1 MKIEKIIEEKID
13 IFSVSWRFKGNVKL
27 IDLTNEVKE
36 YDFLHEKYKSSI
48 FFYQN
53 DSLIDSK
60 EKWELLHPE
69 LNQNVWD
76 EDDSLKITLTLNK
89 SNYDELIIID
99 QLEFIKDLPK
109 SPRKLIAFWNRAI
122 TNHDKI
128 SIYTNTNTH
137 LISDIQGIKNI
148 QANSLFNDSEI
159 GDTIKITPENLFNLL
174 DSLIKNNIN
183 ELATHIKCVISL
195 YCLKL
200 FCSKYRES
208 DNTKFI
214 FEGYNSCVIE
224 NPTDAHLVNVFDT
237 LYTIYQWVF
246 SDSNKSSKLG
256 ILRNLV
262 SLSNTKNLEK
272 CFHKNLLKSI
282 FSNYQVYMKD
292 NVKQYFEI
300 KNKVTEFMF
309 NLLNKSFDIYD
320 QYKTTSRNTA
330 LTVISYFF
338 TVIIIKSIGKQ
349 KTENLFTPE
358 ISSIS
363 LIFLL
368 SAIVYIFMV
377 HSDLLKKNRSIK
389 NSIKELRNR
398 YEQVLCDDEVEELFN
413 SESLSNSLN
422 DNSTAKYHL
431 YVILVLVI
439 MLLCVVYFTISGL
452 GLDYFVNLLKG

>member
-1 MKIEKIIEEKID
+1 MKIEKTIEERID

-27 IDLTNEVKE
+27 IDLTNKIKE
-36 YDFLHEKYKSSI
+36 YDFLHEKYKTYI

-60 EKWELLHPE
+60 DKWELLYPE

-76 EDDSLKITLTLNK
+76 EDDSLKITMTLNK
-89 SNYDELIIID
+89 TNYDELIIID
-99 QLEFIKDLPK
+99 QLAFIKELPK
-109 SPRKLIAFWNRAI
+109 SPRKIISFWDNAI

-128 SIYTNTNTH
+128 SIYTDTHLTSEIQEVENIQTNT
-137 LISDIQGIKNI
+137 
-148 QANSLFNDSEI
+148 LFNDSEI
-159 GDTIKITPENLFNLL
+159 DGSIKITPENLFNLL
-174 DSLIKNNIN
+174 DSLNKNNIK
-183 ELATHIKCVISL
+183 ELATHMRCVISL

-208 DNTKFI
+208 NNIKFI

-224 NPTDAHLVNVFDT
+224 NPTDENLTNVFDT
-237 LYTIYQWVF
+237 LYTIYQWIF

-262 SLSNTKNLEK
+262 SLSNTKHLEK
-272 CFHKNLLKSI
+272 CFHKNLLKSL
-282 FSNYQVYMKD
+282 FSNYQVYMKE

-330 LTVISYFF
+330 LAVISYFF
-338 TVIIIKSIGKQ
+338 TVIIVKSIGKQ

-363 LIFLL
+363 LVFLS
-368 SAIVYIFMV
+368 SAIIYIFMV
-377 HSDLLKKNRSIK
+377 HSDLLKKNKSIK

-413 SESLSNSLN
+413 SQSLSNSLN

-439 MLLCVVYFTISGL
+439 ILVCVLYFTISGL
-452 GLDYFVNLLKG
+452 GLDYFVRLMKG